1 MGTDDVLRREMHDR
15 RYVFGADRPG
25 YLHFHSMNPSQAAYQ
40 LGPHFVPLKAT
51 IIGLGAG
58 KDFSLDT

>member
-1 MGTDDVLRREMHDR
+1 MHDR
-15 RYVFGADRPG
+15 RYVFGADRLG
-25 YLHFHSMNPSQAAYQ
+25 GLHFYAMNPSQAAYQ
-40 LGPHFVPLKAT
+40 LGPHFAHLWAT